1 MRGADTFTESLFT
14 MRHLDDFVPLDHP
27 LRVIR
32 VMVNKALA
40 NMDELFARMY
50 AADIKGGRP
59 SIAPEKLLRAMLIQV
74 LYSVRSE
81 RQLMEQTQYNLL
93 FRWFIG
99 LAMDDAVWVP
109 TVFSKNRERLIE
121 HDAVIEFFNQ
131 IVQQAQE
138 QELLSGEHFSVDGTL
153 IQAWAGHKS
162 FVRKDRQGDDDT
174 DAGNFKNQ
182 KRSNHT
188 HESTTD
194 GDARLY
200 RKGKTASELRFM
212 GHTLTDNRHGL
223 VVSAVVTQADGYA
236 EREAAKAMINDA
248 RQALPG
254 DEPITIT
261 LGADKGYDAKEFIEA
276 LQEMNVLPHVAQNKS
291 GRQSAVPEAIAGSE
305 GYAISQ
311 QKRKLIEQGFGWAKT
326 VGHMRQVLVR
336 GIKKVDQM
344 FVPLIIETPY
354 ADNELTERRRNGQ
367 QPEIADAKNPSHRP
381 RFAGGRFAWGVYLGR
396 SGPHP
401 RGRLVRD
408 RWHLRHLGRRHE
420 RGNPC
425 GRHGH
430 RRAADRA

>member
-1 MRGADTFTESLFT
+1 MR
-14 MRHLDDFVPLDHP
+14 
-27 LRVIR
+27 
-32 VMVNKALA
+32 
-40 NMDELFARMY
+40 
-50 AADIKGGRP
+50 
-59 SIAPEKLLRAMLIQV
+59 
-74 LYSVRSE
+74 
-81 RQLMEQTQYNLL
+81 
-93 FRWFIG
+93 
-99 LAMDDAVWVP
+99 
-109 TVFSKNRERLIE
+109 
-121 HDAVIEFFNQ
+121 IEFLNQ

-174 DAGNFKNQ
+174 DAGNFKDQ
-182 KRSNHT
+182 KRSNDT

-223 VVSAVVTQADGYA
+223 VVSAVVTQADGHA

-254 DEPITIT
+254 DDPITIT
-261 LGADKGYDAKEFIEA
+261 LGADKGYDAKEFIDA

-291 GRQSAVPEAIAGSE
+291 GRQSAVPDRIAGSE

-326 VGHMRQVLVR
+326 VGHMRQVVVR

-344 FVPLIIETPY
+344 FV
-354 ADNELTERRRNGQ
+354 LTMAGYNLTRLRSLGQ
-367 QPEIADAKNPSHRP
+367 I
-381 RFAGGRFAWGVYLGR
+381 
-396 SGPHP
+396 
-401 RGRLVRD
+401 RLQGQV
-408 RWHLRHLGRRHE
+408 
-420 RGNPC
+420 
-425 GRHGH
+425 
-430 RRAADRA
+430 